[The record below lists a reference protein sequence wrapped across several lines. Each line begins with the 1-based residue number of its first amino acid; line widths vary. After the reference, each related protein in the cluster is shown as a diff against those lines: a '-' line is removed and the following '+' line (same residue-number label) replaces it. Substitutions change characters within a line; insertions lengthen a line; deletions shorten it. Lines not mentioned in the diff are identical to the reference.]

1 MHFGIQL
8 PHFGP
13 LASAQGTIDLARR
26 AEELGF
32 DSVAGGRLAPQ
43 RILMRFIR
51 DVRPGL

>member
-1 MHFGIQL
+1 MQFGIQL

-13 LASAQGTIDLARR
+13 LASVHPMMLPRDLA
-26 AEELGF
+26 EVE
-32 DSVAGGRLAPQ
+32 